1 MSSATPETPAESD
14 AGKASQ
20 KQGKGR
26 RVAGIAVTLIVLCAL
41 VWLGWWFL
49 HRNEITTDDAY
60 IQANIGQIAPRV
72 TGTVTRILVDDNDH
86 VHKGEL
92 LFTLDP
98 ADFKAALDKAKANLE
113 AARASYNASQK
124 DLAVTR
130 LTSAADINNAKAA
143 LSAAQAEAQ
152 RARADAARYRALFKK
167 HEVSRQQLD
176 QKNTQ
181 AKATAAK
188 VRQAKAQLAQAEASP
203 DRIQLKQAQASSAHA
218 RIAQAKAEL
227 EQARLNLSY
236 TKIRAQHDGRVAK
249 KSIVVGSQISTGQAA
264 MALVEDGPWVVANY
278 KETQLY
284 RIRPGLP
291 VSIHVDAYPNHDLE
305 GRVQS
310 IQPGS
315 GVTFSL
321 LPPENATGNY
331 VKIVQRVP
339 VKIIFSHPKKL
350 RNIGLSPGL
359 SVVSTI
365 NAAGDIKPVDDTD
378 DQVDKTTHSP

>member
-1 MSSATPETPAESD
+1 MSSAPPETASESE
-14 AGKASQ
+14 AGETAQ
-20 KQGKGR
+20 KRGKGR
-26 RVAGIAVTLIVLCAL
+26 RVAGIAVALIMLCAL
-41 VWLGWWFL
+41 VWLGWWFV

-60 IQANIGQIAPRV
+60 IQANIGQIAPRI
-72 TGTVTRILVDDNDH
+72 TSTVTKILVDDNEH

-98 ADFKAALDKAKANLE
+98 TDFKAALNKAKANLE
-113 AARASYNASQK
+113 AAQASYNASQK

-130 LTSAADINNAKAA
+130 LTSTADINNAEAA
-143 LSAAQAEAQ
+143 LSSAQAEAQ
-152 RARADAARYRALFKK
+152 RASADAARYRTLFKK

-181 AKATAAK
+181 AKAAKAK
-188 VRQAKAQLAQAEASP
+188 VRQAKAQLAKAKASP
-203 DRIQLKQAQASSAHA
+203 DRIQLKKAQASSAHA
-218 RIAQAKAEL
+218 RIAQARAEL

-249 KSIVVGSQISTGQAA
+249 KSIVVGSRISAGQAA
-264 MALVEDGPWVVANY
+264 MALVEDGPWIVANY

-291 VSIHVDAYPNHDLE
+291 VSIHVDAYPNHDFK

-321 LPPENATGNY
+321 LPPENATGNF

-339 VKIIFSHPKKL
+339 VKIVFLHPKRVKD
-350 RNIGLSPGL
+350 IGLSPGL
-359 SVVSTI
+359 SAVPTI
-365 NAAGDIKPVDDTD
+365 NATGDIKPVDDAD
-378 DQVDKTTHSP
+378 HHGDKTAHSP